1 MGQISN
7 PKNHRKNEKMRKRNI
22 KINVFINEEEQVRF
36 KDKVKKLVLSQ
47 SAYIRK
53 IINEDMDNVIH
64 KDDITPILERIKVL
78 NYDLVRAR
86 NFMIMNRIHNGEELL
101 EKVLTEIRDLQSILN
116 KN

>member
-1 MGQISN
+1 
-7 PKNHRKNEKMRKRNI
+7 MRKRNI

-36 KDKVKKLVLSQ
+36 KDKVKKLGLSQ

-64 KDDITPILERIKVL
+64 KDEITPILEQIKTL

-86 NFMIMNRIHNGEELL
+86 NFIIMNRIYNDEELL
-101 EKVLTEIRDLQSILN
+101 EKVLTETRRLQSIFD
-116 KN
+116 KE